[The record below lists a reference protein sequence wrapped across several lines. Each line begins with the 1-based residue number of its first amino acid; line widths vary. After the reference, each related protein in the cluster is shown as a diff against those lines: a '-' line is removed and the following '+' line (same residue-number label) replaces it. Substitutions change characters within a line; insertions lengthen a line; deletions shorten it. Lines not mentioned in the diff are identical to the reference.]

1 MSWFTD
7 IFNPPK
13 PMEALCFCVPSAIA
27 AAWSW
32 TVKYRQEV
40 RIAVQNIRKGT
51 DHSQAQGLIDGT
63 WTPLVMFWTAQGP
76 VVRPGKQHFNIE
88 PYEYYTLAEWVDDQI
103 GYTELN

>member
-1 MSWFTD
+1 MGFWDFLK
-7 IFNPPK
+7 PK
-13 PMEALCFCVPSAIA
+13 PPMEALCFCVPQSIC

-32 TVKYRQEV
+32 TIKYRQEV
-40 RIAVQNIRKGT
+40 RIAVQSLTETT

-76 VVRPGKQHFNIE
+76 VVRPGKRHFNIE
-88 PYEYYTLAEWVDDQI
+88 PYEYYTLEEWVDCQI